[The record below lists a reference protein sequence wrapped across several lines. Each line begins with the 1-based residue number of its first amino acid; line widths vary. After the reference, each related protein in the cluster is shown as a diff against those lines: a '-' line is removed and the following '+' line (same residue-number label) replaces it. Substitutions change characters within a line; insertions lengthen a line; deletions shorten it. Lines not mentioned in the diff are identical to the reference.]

1 METLW
6 YSRDMET
13 AIVLLVVTGDA
24 VYCLEVTPRKKR
36 NRQQAADACVEALD
50 RGEDPANL
58 ESSWRQTI
66 RLDSLRRVV
75 LLPHKMGLRFE
86 ANENVSPSSIA
97 LGGAQGDLTELGQ
110 CVADRAGFVHEP
122 HREEIGVGSALFV
135 PGFLGAISMLGWAL
149 VYKDAVDIAAGRPID
164 FNRIDVREAAFAR
177 LLEAIARAVGTT
189 SSLIVGANLLVTVLG
204 WVANNIVRRPEKLV
218 WARQRP

>member
-13 AIVLLVVTGDA
+13 AIVLLVVTADA

-75 LLPHKMGLRFE
+75 LLPNKKGLRFE

-97 LGGAQGDLTELGQ
+97 LGVEKGCLTEFGQ
-110 CVADRAGFVHEP
+110 CVADRAGLAHEP
-122 HREEIGVGSALFV
+122 RLEEIGVGSALFV
-135 PGFLGAISMLGWAL
+135 PGCLGALSLGLCA
-149 VYKDAVDIAAGRPID
+149 VAYMFAVDIAAGRPID
-164 FNRIDVREAAFAR
+164 INRIPPHGLRIA
-177 LLEAIARAVGTT
+177 LLLISIARVLGPTCC
-189 SSLIVGANLLVTVLG
+189 LFVGAILLVTVLG
-204 WVANNIVRRPEKLV
+204 LCTKNVVRRPQKLV